1 MLIMFNIK
9 MLYELEFFVVM
20 LCNISLYKMFKM
32 NLDEVM
38 LDYLKRE
45 SNMGFFMFLMN
56 FSDLKYK
63 LFFKNVEED
72 WLFNVSFSIKD
83 LFIVCKWKEILY
95 FDCIK
100 LFIFYKIE
108 WGFCF
113 FFNGLELFEI
123 YKIGYVGSI
132 LGLFFYIYVN

>member
-1 MLIMFNIK
+1 MLIMLNIK
-9 MLYELEFFVVM
+9 MLYELEFFVVI
-20 LCNISLYKMFKM
+20 LCNISLYKMFKL

-72 WLFNVSFSIKD
+72 WLYNVSFNIND

-95 FDCIK
+95 
-100 LFIFYKIE
+100 
-108 WGFCF
+108 
-113 FFNGLELFEI
+113 
-123 YKIGYVGSI
+123 
-132 LGLFFYIYVN
+132 